1 MFHMESPSVLRGRE
15 PLSATQSVH
24 LYGLPYALGTR
35 ADDTLLHVF
44 LLVHDFAVRDTAAGI
59 GTTGTR

>member
-24 LYGLPYALGTR
+24 LYGIPDTLGTR
-35 ADDTLLHVF
+35 ADDIVLPVF
-44 LLVHDFAVRDTAAGI
+44 LLVRDPTFRDTAASTSI
-59 GTTGTR
+59 ATK